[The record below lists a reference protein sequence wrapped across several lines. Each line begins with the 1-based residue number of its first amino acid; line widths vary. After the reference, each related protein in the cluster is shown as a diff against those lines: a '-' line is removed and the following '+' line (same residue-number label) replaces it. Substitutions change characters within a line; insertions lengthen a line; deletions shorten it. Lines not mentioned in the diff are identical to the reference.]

1 MTDLGYFINI
11 LKSLERAGGV
21 RIDQLMSAYPEE
33 WQRKMGALM
42 KTIDR
47 TRIENAVSKLGKR
60 YEGQIPT
67 MQAWGE
73 FLDNELST
81 FYFSDL
87 WDGFQRSTQG
97 VTETVTEVG
106 ELALP
111 ALKWV
116 IPAAAVVVLLALAAS
131 VRRRTV

>member
-21 RIDQLMSAYPEE
+21 RIDHLMQAYPEE

-47 TRIENAVSKLGKR
+47 TRIENAVRALGER
-60 YEGQIPT
+60 YEGQIPS

-73 FLDNELST
+73 FLDKELST
-81 FYFSDL
+81 IYFSDL
-87 WDGFQRSTQG
+87 WDSFQRSTQS
-97 VTETVTEVG
+97 TAAAVTEVG

-111 ALKWV
+111 TLKWIV
-116 IPAAAVVVLLALAAS
+116 PAAAVVVLLVLATS
-131 VRRRTV
+131 VKRRIA

>member
-1 MTDLGYFINI
+1 MTDIGYFINI

-21 RIDQLMSAYPEE
+21 RIDHLMNAYPEE

-42 KTIDR
+42 RTIDR
-47 TRIENAVSKLGKR
+47 TRIENAVKALGVR
-60 YEGQIPT
+60 YEGQIPS
-67 MQAWGE
+67 MQAWSE
-73 FLDNELST
+73 FLDKELST

-97 VTETVTEVG
+97 VTETVTEVS
-106 ELALP
+106 EIALP
-111 ALKWV
+111 TLKWV

-131 VRRRTV
+131 VRRRTA